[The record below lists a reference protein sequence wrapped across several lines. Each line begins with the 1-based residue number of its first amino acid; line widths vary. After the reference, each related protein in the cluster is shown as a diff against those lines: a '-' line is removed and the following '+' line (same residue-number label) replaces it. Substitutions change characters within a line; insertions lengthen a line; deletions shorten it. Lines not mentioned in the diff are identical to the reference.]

1 MNIGFDYA
9 KYLKEQTQF
18 IMERVESFDNK
29 LYLEFGGKLFSD
41 FHAARVLP
49 GFDVNAKVKLL
60 TQLKDKIEI
69 IICVYA
75 GDIEKNKIRAD
86 YGISY
91 DLDVMRLIDDLRGLE
106 LDINSV
112 VITRYQ
118 EQPSAKI
125 FIEKL
130 KRRGIKTYKHK
141 FTEGYPTD
149 IDLIVSKNGYGAN
162 PYIETTKPL
171 VVVAAPGPG
180 SGKLATCLSQLY
192 HENKRNIKAGYSK
205 FETFP
210 IWNLPLNH
218 PVNTAYESAT
228 VDLKDVNQ
236 IDSFH
241 LEAYNKTTVNY
252 NRDIEAFPVLKR
264 ILERITGEASIYK
277 SPTDMGVNRAGFC
290 ITDDD
295 VVRAAA
301 KQEVIRRY
309 FQSYCEYKKGL
320 IDLETAQRAELIMER
335 LDLVPEERRVV
346 VPAREE
352 ACSGIGAALEMHD
365 GRIVTASGPH
375 LIKASAALILN
386 AIKILA
392 DIPDELDLISPSILE
407 TIISLKVNILNDKN
421 SQLNIEEVLIA
432 LSISSNTQPISKKA
446 YDKLI
451 ELKHCELHCTV
462 ILNKADE
469 SMLRRLGIN
478 FTCDAQFATK
488 DLFYI

>member
-1 MNIGFDYA
+1 MKIGFDHE
-9 KYLKEQTQF
+9 KYLKEQTHYISQ
-18 IMERVESFDNK
+18 RVDNFSK

-41 FHAARVLP
+41 YHASRVLP

-60 TQLKDKIEI
+60 QQLKEKTEI
-69 IICVYA
+69 IVCVYA

-86 YGISY
+86 YGITY
-91 DLDVMRLIDDLRGLE
+91 DMDVMRLIDDLRNLD

-118 EQPSAKI
+118 QQPSAMK

-130 KRRGIKTYKHK
+130 KRRGVKTYTHQ
-141 FTEGYPTD
+141 FTKGYPTD
-149 IDLIVSKNGYGAN
+149 IDTIVSKEGYGAN

-171 VVVAAPGPG
+171 VVVTAPGPG

-192 HENKRNIKAGYSK
+192 HENKDGVKAGYSK

-236 IDSFH
+236 IDSYH
-241 LEAYNKTTVNY
+241 LDSYGKMAVNY
-252 NRDIEAFPVLKR
+252 NRDLEAFPVLKR

-295 VVRAAA
+295 TCKEAA
-301 KQEVIRRY
+301 KQEIIRRY
-309 FQSYCEYKKGL
+309 FQSYSEYKKGH

-335 LDLVPEERRVV
+335 LDLKPEERCVV
-346 VPAREE
+346 EPARKR
-352 ACSGIGAALEMHD
+352 ADATLGAAIALHD
-365 GRIVTASGPH
+365 GRIVTAKGSD
-375 LIKASAALILN
+375 LINLSAALILN
-386 AIKILA
+386 AIKVLA
-392 DIPDELDLISPSILE
+392 NIPDEWNLISPSILE
-407 TIISLKVNILNDKN
+407 TIIQLKANILNNKN

-432 LSISSNTQPISKKA
+432 LSISSNTQEVSQKA
-446 YDKLI
+446 YDKLS
-451 ELKHCELHCTV
+451 ELRSCEVHCTV
-462 ILNKADE
+462 ILSQADE
-469 SMLRRLGIN
+469 SMFRRLGIN
-478 FTCDAQFATK
+478 FTCDSQFATK

>member
-1 MNIGFDYA
+1 MKIGFDHE
-9 KYLKEQTQF
+9 KYLKEQTHYISQ
-18 IMERVESFDNK
+18 RVDNFSK

-41 FHAARVLP
+41 YHASRVLP

-60 TQLKDKIEI
+60 QQLKEKTEI
-69 IICVYA
+69 IVCVYA

-86 YGISY
+86 YGITY
-91 DLDVMRLIDDLRGLE
+91 DMDVMRLIDDLRNLD

-118 EQPSAKI
+118 QQPSAMK

-130 KRRGIKTYKHK
+130 KRRGVKTYTHQ
-141 FTEGYPTD
+141 FTKGYPTD
-149 IDLIVSKNGYGAN
+149 IDTIVSKEGYGAN

-171 VVVAAPGPG
+171 VVVTAPGPG

-192 HENKRNIKAGYSK
+192 HENKDGVKAGYSK

-236 IDSFH
+236 IDSYH
-241 LEAYNKTTVNY
+241 LDAYGKMAVNY
-252 NRDIEAFPVLKR
+252 NRDLEAFPVLKR

-295 VVRAAA
+295 TCKEAA
-301 KQEVIRRY
+301 KQEIIRRY
-309 FQSYCEYKKGL
+309 FQSYSEYKKGH

-335 LDLVPEERRVV
+335 LDLKPEERCVV
-346 VPAREE
+346 EPARKR
-352 ACSGIGAALEMHD
+352 ADATLGAAIALHD
-365 GRIVTASGPH
+365 GRIVTAKGSD
-375 LIKASAALILN
+375 LINLSAALILN
-386 AIKILA
+386 AIKVLA
-392 DIPDELDLISPSILE
+392 NIPDEWNLISPSILE
-407 TIISLKVNILNDKN
+407 TIIQLKANILNNKN

-432 LSISSNTQPISKKA
+432 LSISSNTQEVSQKA
-446 YDKLI
+446 YDKLS
-451 ELKHCELHCTV
+451 ELRSCEVHCTV
-462 ILNKADE
+462 ILSQADE
-469 SMLRRLGIN
+469 SMFRRLGIN
-478 FTCDAQFATK
+478 FTCDSQFATK